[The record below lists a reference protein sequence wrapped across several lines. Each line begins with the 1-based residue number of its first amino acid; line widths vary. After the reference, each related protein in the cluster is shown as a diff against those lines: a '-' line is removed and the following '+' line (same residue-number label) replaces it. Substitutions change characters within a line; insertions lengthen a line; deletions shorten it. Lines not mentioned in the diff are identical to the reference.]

1 MTARGD
7 RSLTTARGTDRGE
20 ARRLAHLWSPVTPR
34 CSGVGWEARC
44 PGAVAGTRHGFAC
57 GFRVWGALQ
66 SDRSLG
72 LHACGSSCV
81 HPILGN
87 VLFAFLCSA
96 HMGNE
101 PPTRFRGQP
110 TLHHPPSPTHGV
122 IHPPTHPRTPHHTHV
137 TCPSPPNVHACVC
150 RLALQL
156 SDTAGGTSVMY
167 ACKHGLVALAERLM
181 RVGGGVCWGVY
192 WGGGGACWGVCWGC
206 TRTLPRRVG
215 PHMHALHTH
224 AANVDC
230 FVWCVMSAA

>member
-1 MTARGD
+1 MQSPAPAMALHAGLGFGGPCRV
-7 RSLTTARGTDRGE
+7 TDRLGCMHAGQAVCIPYLE
-20 ARRLAHLWSPVTPR
+20 MFYLHFYAAPTWATSHPPVF
-34 CSGVGWEARC
+34 VG
-44 PGAVAGTRHGFAC
+44 
-57 GFRVWGALQ
+57 
-66 SDRSLG
+66 
-72 LHACGSSCV
+72 
-81 HPILGN
+81 N
-87 VLFAFLCSA
+87 
-96 HMGNE
+96 
-101 PPTRFRGQP
+101 PPT
-110 TLHHPPSPTHGV
+110 TTHPRPRKASNTPPPPPP
-122 IHPPTHPRTPHHTHV
+122 PPTHPRTPHHTHV